1 FYQRKKSRLVVSIK
15 VEGAVVKGVL
25 FNRAF
30 AKKHF
35 VPGETVTVN
44 GKWDQH
50 RLQITIDN
58 YQQGEIKENN
68 PITPIYSSK
77 GDIKNNQLK
86 KIMLHAITDFQDEI
100 PEILP
105 KAYLSNYKLPTR
117 QEAVKQIHFPNTFS
131 LLKHARRRF
140 IYEELLLFQIKM
152 QLYRKRNREATQG
165 NA

>member
-58 YQQGEIKENN
+58 YQQGEIKEDN

-86 KIMLHAITDFQDEI
+86 KIMLSAMADFQNNS

-105 KAYLSNYKLPTR
+105 NQYLTNYKLPIR
-117 QEAVKQIHFPNTFS
+117 QEAVKQIHFPTTFS
-131 LLKHARRRF
+131 LLKHAKRRF
-140 IYEELLLFQIKM
+140 LYDELLLFQLKI
-152 QLYRKRNREATQG
+152 
-165 NA
+165 